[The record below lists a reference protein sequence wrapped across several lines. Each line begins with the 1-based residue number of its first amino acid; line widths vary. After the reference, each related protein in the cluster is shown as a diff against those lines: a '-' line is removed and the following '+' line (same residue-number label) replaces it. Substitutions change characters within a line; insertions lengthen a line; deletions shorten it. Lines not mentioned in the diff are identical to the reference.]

1 MAQDS
6 LSVKQL
12 PTSSLSSG
20 CISAGINKC
29 FSTRW
34 RLWVGPAVLQHRH
47 LLRPYVSYEQTAV
60 PHHAHLPAQHL
71 NHKVLLHSTSQSFY
85 GSFPSHEEDM
95 KKVTDTA
102 VSKETRR
109 IRIAGIYYP
118 SFSFSLFFF
127 QCFLLYHVCTQ
138 IPLVVHEAVLRTQRG
153 VMCCTLKWAPLNI
166 VCRAE
171 CLLKKKMYKPL
182 FSLPALP
189 FSMW

>member
-12 PTSSLSSG
+12 PASSLSSG

-95 KKVTDTA
+95 KKVMDTA

-127 QCFLLYHVCTQ
+127 SNAFFCIMCVHKYLLLFMKQFCAHR
-138 IPLVVHEAVLRTQRG
+138 EALCV
-153 VMCCTLKWAPLNI
+153 
-166 VCRAE
+166 
-171 CLLKKKMYKPL
+171 
-182 FSLPALP
+182 AL
-189 FSMW
+189 

>member
-12 PTSSLSSG
+12 PASSLSSG
-20 CISAGINKC
+20 CISARINKC

-60 PHHAHLPAQHL
+60 PHHAHLPAQQL

-95 KKVTDTA
+95 KKVMDTA

-109 IRIAGIYYP
+109 IRIASIYYP
-118 SFSFSLFFF
+118 PFSFSLFFSNAF
-127 QCFLLYHVCTQ
+127 FCIMCVHKYLLLFMKQFCAHR
-138 IPLVVHEAVLRTQRG
+138 EALCV
-153 VMCCTLKWAPLNI
+153 
-166 VCRAE
+166 
-171 CLLKKKMYKPL
+171 
-182 FSLPALP
+182 AL
-189 FSMW
+189 